1 MLQTTPDE
9 IEQIRN
15 TKRNDPDINLF
26 ILLHQTE
33 NIISNA
39 IDIELKNFRVTQ
51 PQVTIL
57 TMLSRE
63 DRPVTLDEL
72 ANWSLKEFSSVFTL
86 INRMEKN
93 GLVKKTKKNND
104 AKTYVT
110 LTKKGSVLY
119 HQKVTERSIRAIFDT
134 LSEDEKKQ
142 IDVLLKKLRNH
153 TRDLLGLD
161 FRPPFLP

>member
-1 MLQTTPDE
+1 MIQTTSDE

-39 IDIELKNFRVTQ
+39 IGIELKNFRVTQ
-51 PQVTIL
+51 PQVTIM

-93 GLVKKTKKNND
+93 GLVKKTKKNGD
-104 AKTYVT
+104 TKTYVT
-110 LTKKGSVLY
+110 LTKKGSALY
-119 HQKVTERSIRAIFDT
+119 HQKVTERSIHAIFHA

-142 IDVLLKKLRNH
+142 IDILLKKLRDH